1 MREER
6 VLRFLASALLLPAW
20 IGCREREPAPPAVRA
35 LGAPRPA
42 ARADAAGIDLRPAE
56 RDAVAAF
63 LRRNPD
69 LRPAVDEDRRPP
81 IEQEDIRELYGVYHP
96 YFVRGDPNGDA
107 LLDFV
112 MGFVRRDSEADS
124 PWFSVVVFSGKE
136 DSGFAPGVVLEKD
149 VSLADGDL
157 SVDRDTVVVTPDLAQ
172 EETRRYRWDSA
183 RRSYLFVPDGLEEAT
198 SVPLART

>member
-1 MREER
+1 
-6 VLRFLASALLLPAW
+6 V
-20 IGCREREPAPPAVRA
+20 
-35 LGAPRPA
+35 
-42 ARADAAGIDLRPAE
+42 AGIDLRPAE

-69 LRPAVDEDRRPP
+69 LRLALDEDRRPP
-81 IEQEDIRELYGVYHP
+81 IEQEDVREFYGVYHP

-112 MGFVRRDSEADS
+112 IGFVRRDSEADS

-172 EETRRYRWDSA
+172 EEARRYRWDSA
-183 RRSYLFVPDGLEEAT
+183 RRSYLFVPDALEEEA

>member
-1 MREER
+1 MGEKRILR
-6 VLRFLASALLLPAW
+6 VLASALLVPAW
-20 IGCREREPAPPAVRA
+20 IGCREREPGPPAARA
-35 LGAPRPA
+35 AGSPRPA
-42 ARADAAGIDLRPAE
+42 ARADVAGIDLRPAE

-69 LRPAVDEDRRPP
+69 LRLALDEDRRPP
-81 IEQEDIRELYGVYHP
+81 IEQEDVREFYGVYHP

-112 MGFVRRDSEADS
+112 IGFVRRDSEADS

-172 EETRRYRWDSA
+172 EEARRYRWDSA
-183 RRSYLFVPDGLEEAT
+183 RRSYLFVPDALEEEA